1 LLIIVAA
8 ITNGLKLRRLC
19 PPPLDELFDCFP
31 DFENTF
37 DEPFVLV
44 ARFNFAKNSFVINV
58 GSFNN
63 GIYVPSSKNKNKN
76 FVFFINNSNHQ
87 FVLIHNEH
95 VMEIDVFQM
104 KQV

>member
-1 LLIIVAA
+1 LLITLAA
-8 ITNGLKLRRLC
+8 IAIDLRLRRLFGSW
-19 PPPLDELFDCFP
+19 LYESFGCFP
-31 DFENTF
+31 GFEIIF
-37 DEPFVLV
+37 DVPFVLV

-104 KQV
+104 K